1 LTLKHFLMR
10 NIKMN
15 RTMKKLSYFAMAVA
29 LAGVFLAGL
38 PNSAYA
44 QGADPKTIR
53 IQRLE
58 LDQADIRDALRVL
71 FNQVGVSYVIAPEV
85 QGTVSASLNDVPFET
100 ALRNLL
106 DQVRATYRI
115 EGGVYQIVL
124 REQQTPGGGTAVPT
138 TPTLPTAQQN
148 RPRVI
153 RVNSADP
160 LVIALLITSTQ
171 ANFSLYPEVSVII
184 NTPSVAGGGGNFGG
198 GFGGGGFGGGGRG
211 SGGFGRGGFG
221 GGGFGGGGFGGGGFG
236 GGGFGRGGGGGGIS
250 R

>member
-1 LTLKHFLMR
+1 
-10 NIKMN
+10 
-15 RTMKKLSYFAMAVA
+15 MKKLSYLAAALA
-29 LAGVFLAGL
+29 LAGVLTAGL

-44 QGADPKTIR
+44 QGADPKTVR
-53 IQRLE
+53 IQKLE

-124 REQQTPGGGTAVPT
+124 REQQTPGGGTATPT

-184 NTPSVAGGGGNFGG
+184 NTPSVASGGGNFGGGGFGGGFGGGRGGG
-198 GFGGGGFGGGGRG
+198 GFGGGGFGGGRG
-211 SGGFGRGGFG
+211 GGGFG

-236 GGGFGRGGGGGGIS
+236 GGGARGGGGGGIS